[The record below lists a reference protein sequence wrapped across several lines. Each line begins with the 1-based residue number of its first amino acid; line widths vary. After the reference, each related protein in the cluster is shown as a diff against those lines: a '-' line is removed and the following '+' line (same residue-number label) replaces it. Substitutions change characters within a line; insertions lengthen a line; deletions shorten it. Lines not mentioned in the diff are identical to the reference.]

1 MNYSEL
7 FEKFNIS
14 QSCDTVWNKS
24 TSALCSFKIGSDCIA
39 AVYPKSTDG
48 FVGLI
53 KLLRSCGAKYTVIGN
68 GSNIVFP
75 DERYEGI
82 VVCTSKMNEITVNEN
97 RIYARCGAMLNSVCQ
112 TALTNGLSG
121 LEFAY
126 GIPGS
131 VGGGIFMNAGAYGGE
146 LCDITESVTVYDTAS
161 GEIRDIPGSECGF
174 GYRTSMFQNSELYV
188 LGAVFELKKGE
199 RTEIKEKMT
208 ELLSRRHEKQPLNYP
223 SAGSAFKRYPGR
235 YTGQMIEQAGL
246 KGFSVGGAQVSE
258 LHAGFIINTGKAT
271 CRDVKELTE
280 IIKKEIKKREGI
292 DIECEIR
299 FIE

>member
-1 MNYSEL
+1 M
-7 FEKFNIS
+7 I
-14 QSCDTVWNKS
+14 
-24 TSALCSFKIGSDCIA
+24 
-39 AVYPKSTDG
+39 
-48 FVGLI
+48 
-53 KLLRSCGAKYTVIGN
+53 
-68 GSNIVFP
+68 
-75 DERYEGI
+75 
-82 VVCTSKMNEITVNEN
+82 
-97 RIYARCGAMLNSVCQ
+97 
-112 TALTNGLSG
+112 
-121 LEFAY
+121 
-126 GIPGS
+126 
-131 VGGGIFMNAGAYGGE
+131 AGAYGGV
-146 LCDITESVTVYDTAS
+146 LCDFRESVTAYDTAS

-199 RTEIKEKMT
+199 RTEIKEKLS
-208 ELLSRRHEKQPLNYP
+208 ELLSSRLEYQLMNYP
-223 SAGSAFKRYPGR
+223 SSCSAFKRYPGC